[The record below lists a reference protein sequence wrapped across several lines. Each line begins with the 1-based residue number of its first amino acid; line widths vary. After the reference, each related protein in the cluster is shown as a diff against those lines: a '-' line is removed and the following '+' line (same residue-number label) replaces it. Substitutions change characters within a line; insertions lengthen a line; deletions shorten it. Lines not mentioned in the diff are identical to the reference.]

1 MELGDLPGGDGLANI
16 LKSVSGDPGSVRGVA
31 KRWRG
36 AGGKTGEYVGRLGTA
51 VKGVNTAWQGDSAD
65 AFDKYMRR
73 YSTAGGALHDAL
85 TDSATTLDDVAQAL
99 ETAASKVRGICGD
112 VLDKARAYKTNNP
125 DATQAEF
132 DKALSAPVAD
142 AVEDAKTHLTSV
154 NKVVKQA
161 VKTIGEHWNG
171 REATFAAIK
180 APGDQ
185 TFVPAPGHTVH
196 WDPTPLPEW
205 QKTTLASADGNGNAY
220 SPASASAPVAASSGP
235 GGSSGSG
242 GSGGSGGAVA
252 QAVPYVP
259 GGGTGADI
267 VNAARQHLGKPYV
280 WGANGPSAFDCSGLI
295 YYSLNQ
301 AGIKIGD
308 TTAAGYQ
315 ASGHPI
321 SGPPQAGD
329 IVFFGAP
336 PDHVGIYIGDGKMIH
351 APHPGANVRV
361 GEVAVQHGPI
371 TYRRF

>member
-1 MELGDLPGGDGLANI
+1 MELGDLPGGDVLARI
-16 LKSVSGDPGSVRGVA
+16 LERVSGDPGAVRDVA

-51 VKGVNTAWQGDSAD
+51 VKGVNTSWQGDSAD
-65 AFDKYMRR
+65 AFDKYMSR
-73 YSTAGGALHDAL
+73 YSTAGGALYDA
-85 TDSATTLDDVAQAL
+85 TNDSATVLDNVAQTL
-99 ETAASKVRGICGD
+99 ETSASKVRGICGD
-112 VLDKARAYKTNNP
+112 VLDKAVAYKTAHP
-125 DATQAEF
+125 KATQAEF
-132 DKALSAPVAD
+132 DKALSSHVSD
-142 AVEDAKTHLTSV
+142 AVEDATVHLNSA
-154 NKVVKQA
+154 NKVVNEA
-161 VKTIGEHWNG
+161 VKTIGGHWDD
-171 REATFAAIK
+171 RESTFEAIK

-196 WDPTPLPEW
+196 WDRTPLPDW
-205 QKTTLASADGNGNAY
+205 QTTSLASADGNGS
-220 SPASASAPVAASSGP
+220 SPVSASSPGGGSPTAASSG
-235 GGSSGSG
+235 GGG
-242 GSGGSGGAVA
+242 GGGGGTA

-267 VNAARQHLGKPYV
+267 VNATRQHLGKPYV
-280 WGANGPSAFDCSGLI
+280 WGANGPSAFDCSGLV

-315 ASGHPI
+315 ASGQPI
-321 SGPPQAGD
+321 SGAPQPGD

-336 PDHVGIYIGDGKMIH
+336 PDHVGVYIGNGQMIH

-371 TYRRF
+371 TYRRFS